1 MKTLRRLNNLYI
13 NFFIFFF
20 IIINLYAN
28 EPIDIWKIDKENNL
42 KVSEDAS
49 IKKPVENK
57 TLIKNL
63 QSQQQENLITIGK
76 KLETESIMLAG
87 LYDPSENGLT
97 IDMWS
102 NSDGNQIKKLL
113 DKISNQKLSNYSEKI
128 LDIALL
134 TNSYLPENNISSKEF
149 LEFKYQYL
157 IKKNDFDLIKKFLSK
172 NVSLENN
179 DKIIRFYA
187 DFYLSKGQLDKSC
200 EIFDFVE
207 VVNNDYLNDF
217 KIYCFI
223 DQNKRE
229 KAQLLF
235 DLTSELGSIN
245 DFFEKKQSN

>member
-113 DKISNQKLSNYSEKI
+113 DKINNQKLSNYSEKI

-172 NVSLENN
+172 NVSL
-179 DKIIRFYA
+179 
-187 DFYLSKGQLDKSC
+187 
-200 EIFDFVE
+200 
-207 VVNNDYLNDF
+207 
-217 KIYCFI
+217 
-223 DQNKRE
+223 
-229 KAQLLF
+229 
-235 DLTSELGSIN
+235 
-245 DFFEKKQSN
+245 